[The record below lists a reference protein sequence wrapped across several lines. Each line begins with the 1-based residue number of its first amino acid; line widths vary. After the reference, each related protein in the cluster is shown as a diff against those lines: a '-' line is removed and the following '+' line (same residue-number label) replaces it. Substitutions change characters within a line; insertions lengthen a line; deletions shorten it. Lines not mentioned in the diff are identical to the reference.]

1 MRWIA
6 AVVRSALL
14 VCVVAAAAACK
25 TFKPPFARLESA
37 VVSDRYAGSLSRAN
51 VRVVRGDSVVAPS
64 ISMRLLKGDSI
75 ATSSTT
81 RLVVNFAVGYEV
93 TLDTST
99 AIFIENPSIF
109 LRVGQAF
116 IRLIRGNGGDTT
128 KLDTNTPQAQLHDVG
143 TEYLVSVTP
152 GATTVR
158 VASGIVEASSRDGRW
173 PSVRYSEL
181 EWGEIGSDTRP
192 NRGQRLNRD
201 QFESQIRW
209 VRQVERLTKV
219 PVPKLD
225 SMTETQARSAAER
238 AGFRVMFVT
247 HREEADR
254 APETVVDQTPSA
266 GESAAPGTYINLVLA
281 KEPKK
286 ACTVPNITQKQEAEA
301 KRLLE
306 AARLTGQP
314 TRDNGDTPIVTSQT
328 EKAGAKVQCGSV
340 VHYRVGVIG

>member
-1 MRWIA
+1 MRTIGA
-6 AVVRSALL
+6 GVRNTLV
-14 VCVVAAAAACK
+14 VCVVAAVAACK

-75 ATSSTT
+75 VTSSTT
-81 RLVVNFAVGYEV
+81 RLVVTFAVGYEV

-116 IRLIRGNGGDTT
+116 IRLIRGNGSDTT
-128 KLDTNTPQAQLHDVG
+128 RLDTNTPQAQLHDVG

-152 GATTVR
+152 RSTTVR
-158 VASGIVEASSRDGRW
+158 VANGIVEASTRDGRW

-181 EWGEIGSDTRP
+181 EWGEIGTDTRP
-192 NRGQRLNRD
+192 ERGQRLTRD

-209 VRQVERLTKV
+209 VRQVERLTKI

-238 AGFRVMFVT
+238 AGLRVLLVT
-247 HREEADR
+247 HRESADH
-254 APETVVDQTPSA
+254 APGTVVDQTPSA

-281 KEPKK
+281 KEPRKE
-286 ACTVPNITQKQEAEA
+286 CTVPNITEKRETEA

-314 TRDNGDTPIVTSQT
+314 TRDPGELDMVTSQT
-328 EKAGAKVQCGSV
+328 EKAGSKVQCGSV
-340 VHYRVGVIG
+340 VHYRVGVVG